1 MLPSTF
7 TRKTVWQP
15 PGPSAM
21 SVASSGAS
29 GPLRE
34 FKSVME
40 PAWDGD
46 SLGSPSNSLGSPML
60 NQNSLAEHSIR
71 SVTWGMDSVHKGEG
85 ELRAGVW
92 SAGRSPHLA
101 ALDEMGS
108 PLGPPPPGLPLPF
121 ADARDDDDD
130 SLGNSTF
137 SRNPWEDAKQKAR
150 AWDVQ
155 FGRPPEPSPRRL
167 SRAEELQRAA
177 DSAGKHVWDAP
188 VYEAPADPVIGAPRM
203 AAAWLSHPQLRLVK
217 DMPLARAAT
226 PALPFRA
233 PPRRDAG
240 AFSRDLLLRSRSG
253 RVQPR
258 YNQSTSAQMNLHGAG
273 CNVDRRPGISW
284 DLACEDHQGQ
294 GALGGPNAFGVVVDG
309 VYPQRPAGS
318 GHINMG
324 VHGQQFGGPPRVT
337 PHYRVQTRGFSE
349 EERRLFLLTN
359 ERKRRGSDI
368 RQRLTHTI
376 PGLGE

>member
-1 MLPSTF
+1 
-7 TRKTVWQP
+7 
-15 PGPSAM
+15 M
-21 SVASSGAS
+21 SVSSAASAS
-29 GPLRE
+29 AGQLRE

-40 PAWDGD
+40 PQWGD
-46 SLGSPSNSLGSPML
+46 EASFGSPSKSSLGSPTGLA
-60 NQNSLAEHSIR
+60 QNSLAEHSIR

-85 ELRAGVW
+85 QYRNGMW
-92 SAGRSPHLA
+92 SAGKDRALA

-121 ADARDDDDD
+121 ENRGDDDDE

-137 SRNPWEDAKQKAR
+137 SRNPWEDSKRKER
-150 AWDVQ
+150 AWDAK
-155 FGRPPEPSPRRL
+155 FGRPSAPSPRRK
-167 SRAEELQRAA
+167 SRAEELAEAA
-177 DSAGKHVWDAP
+177 KGGGGGGDTHVWDAP
-188 VYEAPADPVIGAPRM
+188 VYEDPGDPVSGNPRM
-203 AAAWLSHPQLRLVK
+203 AATWLKNPALRLVK
-217 DMPLARAAT
+217 DMPCARSAT

-273 CNVDRRPGISW
+273 CSVDRRPGISW
-284 DLACEDHQGQ
+284 DLACEEHQSQ
-294 GALGGPNAFGVVVDG
+294 GALGGPSAFGVVVDG

-324 VHGQQFGGPPRVT
+324 VHGEQFGGPPRVT

-359 ERKRRGSDI
+359 ERKRRGCHI
-368 RQRLTHTI
+368 RQQLTHTI